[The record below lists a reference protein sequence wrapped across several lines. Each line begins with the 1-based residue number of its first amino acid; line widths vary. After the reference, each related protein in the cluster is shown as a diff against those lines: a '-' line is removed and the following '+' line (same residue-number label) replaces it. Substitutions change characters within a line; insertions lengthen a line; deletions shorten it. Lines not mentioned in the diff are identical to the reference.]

1 MDYNAIL
8 EKLDEIDKL
17 LTADKNDAVYKQ
29 IVEALHTKLLVL
41 KGYVMALN
49 DMEVENRGKG

>member
-1 MDYNAIL
+1 MDYETIL
-8 EKLDEIDKL
+8 KKLDEIDEL
-17 LTADKNDAVYKQ
+17 LTADKNDVLYKR

-49 DMEVENRGKG
+49 DMEVEHRGKG